1 MTANIDHDS
10 RLQRD
15 LKVEPNLLTAIIAG
29 VTASVVQTTL
39 TYPFEFAKTRA
50 QLHSYI
56 PDPKTKKIPQ
66 LDLGLSF
73 KYFFSGCGALNL
85 GNGLKA
91 GSRFIVFNSAS
102 KFMATDHGKTSA
114 PRLVIAG
121 AMTGFIESLWII
133 PFENIKTT
141 MIENATTLSKREK
154 ILSSESSPSSVAEK
168 ITKDVI
174 GTDKKTFHQKR
185 NALESHPFIVNKKK
199 WDKFPATNSFQTI
212 QEIYQTRG
220 FRGFFQGSGAT
231 LFRQVS
237 NSAVQFGTYTSLRQ
251 LIVPNGTE
259 LNPYLSFALGVVSS
273 ISVIAFTQ
281 PIDVIKTRMQ
291 SRETYYLY
299 RNSLDCAYQ
308 TFVKEGVKAF
318 WSGWFPRLM
327 KVGVSSGIIFTVY
340 QSVENQITRALDEK
354 PFQPE

>member
-1 MTANIDHDS
+1 MS
-10 RLQRD
+10 PELKRD
-15 LKVEPNLLTAIIAG
+15 LQVEPNLLTAIVAG

-39 TYPFEFAKTRA
+39 TYPFEFVKTIQ
-50 QLHSYI
+50 QLHSYA
-56 PDPKTKKIPQ
+56 PNPKTGKPNP
-66 LDLGLSF
+66 LNTDLSF

-91 GSRFIVFNSAS
+91 GSRFVVFNSAS
-102 KFMATDHGKTSA
+102 KFMATENGKTSA

-121 AMTGFIESLWII
+121 AMTGFVESFWII
-133 PFENIKTT
+133 PFENIKTS
-141 MIENATTLSKREK
+141 MIESALILNSRERKNITLETEPIHKEVESK
-154 ILSSESSPSSVAEK
+154 
-168 ITKDVI
+168 
-174 GTDKKTFHQKR
+174 KKTFHEKPNNLQ
-185 NALESHPFIVNKKK
+185 NHPFVVNKKK
-199 WDKFPATNSFQTI
+199 WDKFPAANSFQSI

-220 FRGFFQGSGAT
+220 FRGFFQGSIPT

-251 LIVPNGTE
+251 LFVPNATE
-259 LNPYLSFALGVVSS
+259 LNPYLSFVLGMVSS
-273 ISVIAFTQ
+273 VALVAATQ

-308 TFVKEGVKAF
+308 TFVNEGVKVF
-318 WSGWFPRLM
+318 WSGWIPRLF
-327 KVGVSSGIIFTVY
+327 KVGLSSGIVFTVY
-340 QSVENQITRALDEK
+340 QSVENGITRTLNEK